1 MPAPKVATG
10 RPFQTGTCV
19 IIISESSA
27 EGTQPV
33 RTDRYTPA
41 RRRSSAAG
49 NDTPRHADAR
59 PVSVHRSAP
68 HRCSRLLKHLLTSL
82 EPCPRRAAGLWDGQP
97 QEPLRRGWGRQGV
110 ASRRLPRATTRYPE
124 GKPGTLDRRRAGD
137 VAPGTPRG
145 RAALSTGRHT
155 TPIVQDLS
163 QQAAARVPTPAW
175 AVGA

>member
-1 MPAPKVATG
+1 MGAIYLITQRSTDQGHQDARAKVATG

-59 PVSVHRSAP
+59 PVSVH
-68 HRCSRLLKHLLTSL
+68 
-82 EPCPRRAAGLWDGQP
+82 
-97 QEPLRRGWGRQGV
+97 
-110 ASRRLPRATTRYPE
+110 
-124 GKPGTLDRRRAGD
+124 
-137 VAPGTPRG
+137 
-145 RAALSTGRHT
+145 
-155 TPIVQDLS
+155 
-163 QQAAARVPTPAW
+163 
-175 AVGA
+175 